1 DKILT
6 IEDIDSAVIGTLLK
20 ETAKNTD
27 VKMMVVVNHMS
38 SAVAVKYGKERVPF
52 VISADNGTRS
62 ADKFDENLLNEGSEH
77 FKSGPE
83 LMNAFL
89 DVN

>member
-1 DKILT
+1 
-6 IEDIDSAVIGTLLK
+6 
-20 ETAKNTD
+20 
-27 VKMMVVVNHMS
+27 MS

-52 VISADNGTRS
+52 VISKQNGVS
-62 ADKFDENLLNEGSEH
+62 SSDKFDENLLHEGSNH

-83 LMNAFL
+83 LMDLFF